1 MIPTLL
7 RIALVNLRRDRVVQ
21 ALTFLLPI
29 LFFSIFAGV
38 FGSQG
43 RDTTERVRV
52 AVVDE
57 DGSPASRR
65 LVVALEKES
74 SLRVR
79 TTARP
84 IGADPRS
91 PARPIDRAQA
101 LGMVRNGDVP
111 VAIVLPAGYGASFGS
126 FDSTRK
132 AIELLSDSSDPVASQ
147 VVAGLLQKTA
157 MTAAPDLL
165 ARQGIGM
172 LEKHAGALTPR
183 QRRAMD
189 SWYGMLEGRSLA
201 GAGPESTRGG
211 DSPGGS
217 PGVIPPGAPAPAA
230 RTGDPRAS
238 GLVDVRIVD
247 VLGERKTNPIIS
259 FYAAGI
265 AVMFLLFSA
274 SGAGGT
280 LLDEVDSGTLERLLT
295 SRASM
300 GTVLAGKWLFI
311 TLLGVFQITVMFVWG
326 MVAFRLDLLPHLPGF
341 FVMTFFTAAAAAGF
355 GLVLATLCKSRQQLG
370 GLSTILI
377 LTQSALGGSMFPRFL
392 MPESIR
398 KIGNFTFNAH
408 ALDGYQAVF
417 WRDARLLEL
426 WPQVA
431 VLAGLTVVFLVIART
446 LARRWETV

>member
-1 MIPTLL
+1 MIATLL
-7 RIALVNLRRDRVVQ
+7 SIALINLRRDRMVQ
-21 ALTFLLPI
+21 AMVFFLPI
-29 LFFSIFAGV
+29 VFFSIFAGV

-43 RDTTERVRV
+43 RDTMERVRV

-57 DGSPASRR
+57 DGSPVSRR
-65 LVVALEKES
+65 LVAALVNET
-74 SLRVR
+74 SLRVS

-84 IGADPRS
+84 AGADRNA
-91 PARPIDRAQA
+91 PAQPIDRARA
-101 LGMVRNGDVP
+101 TAMVRDGDLP
-111 VAIVLPAGYGASFGS
+111 VAIILPAGFGASRGS
-126 FDSTRK
+126 ADSIG
-132 AIELLSDSSDPVASQ
+132 IEIQLLTDSSDPVASQ
-147 VVAGLLQKTA
+147 VVSGLLQKVA
-157 MTAAPDLL
+157 ITAAPDLMT
-165 ARQGIGM
+165 RQGIGM
-172 LEKHAGALTPR
+172 FEKYAGGLTPQQRRTVDTWYRTLDGQPARDSAGA
-183 QRRAMD
+183 
-189 SWYGMLEGRSLA
+189 
-201 GAGPESTRGG
+201 ESTRAGT
-211 DSPGGS
+211 PHGS
-217 PGVIPPGAPAPAA
+217 PRPPAAAPGAQAVDRSPFA
-230 RTGDPRAS
+230 D
-238 GLVDVRIVD
+238 GLVKVKVVD
-247 VLGERKTNPIIS
+247 VLGEKKANPIIS

-274 SGAGGT
+274 SSAGGT

-311 TLLGVFQITVMFVWG
+311 TLLGVFQIVVMFVWG
-326 MVAFRLDLLPHLPGF
+326 MLVFQLDLLPHLAGF
-341 FVMTFFTAAAAAGF
+341 FVMTFFTAGAAAGF

-370 GLSTILI
+370 GLATILI

-417 WRDARLLEL
+417 WRDARLIEV

-431 VLAGLTVVFLVIART
+431 ILAGLTIVFLTIARL